1 MEVINTDQEVG
12 TSPFTFALVQL
23 LEDDLA
29 EPPETFTLVLSATSG
44 AVSVDA
50 ASSTTT
56 VTIRDNDSELNYV

>member
-12 TSPFTFALVQL
+12 TSPFMFTLVQL